1 MSIIETKKNL
11 EDLWFYG
18 DRLRRNLNALLP
30 QIVFEGYGTRAMLN
44 TSDPIT
50 ALFMQEACKAG
61 ILFGK
66 AWFFNFAHLEEN
78 IENFVISICSSIAER
93 IKHGEVKLEGKMPEE
108 TFKR

>member
-1 MSIIETKKNL
+1 MTIIETKKNL

-30 QIVFEGYGTRAMLN
+30 EIVFEGYGTRGMLN
-44 TSDPIT
+44 TTNPTT

-78 IENFVISICSSIAER
+78 IENFVLSVCSSIAER
-93 IKHGEVKLEGKMPEE
+93 IKHGEVKLEGRMPEE